1 MTDSKKL
8 IKISGIISIIFLL
21 GTFIPDLPYGYFEFL
36 RWAVTL
42 TAIFYTYQAY
52 NLNKTG
58 IVITGVLVAILFNPW
73 ASIHLDRSNW
83 LVLDLITALVIGIMM
98 KKLNN

>member
-1 MTDSKKL
+1 MTNPKGL
-8 IKISGIISIIFLL
+8 TKISGILSIIFLL

-36 RWAVTL
+36 RWVVTL

-58 IVITGVLVAILFNPW
+58 IVIIGVLVAILFNPW

-83 LVLDLITALVIGIMM
+83 LVLDLIAALVIGIMM